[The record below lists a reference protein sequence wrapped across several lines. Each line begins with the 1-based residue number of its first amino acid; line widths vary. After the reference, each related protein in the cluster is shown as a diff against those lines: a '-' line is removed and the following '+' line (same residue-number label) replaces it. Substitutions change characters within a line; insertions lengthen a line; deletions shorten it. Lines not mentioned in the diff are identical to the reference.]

1 MKIFTDKS
9 LHLCFFRFG
18 LMQLRRSSSLWV
30 QALVFSWPLPA
41 TILFITTATS
51 TPGSH
56 LYCCHFLLSALRFCY
71 HKLELKMWTLFTLY
85 SQLLFACVSMQVWC
99 WPNPK
104 YYTLAHNSSSIVQAL
119 AKMIPW
125 IIRFVE
131 ERSAITSLSNF
142 IYDKTSVKK
151 IISTYLK
158 TRIW

>member
-9 LHLCFFRFG
+9 LHLCFFFFFRFG

-41 TILFITTATS
+41 TIPFITTATS

-56 LYCCHFLLSALRFCY
+56 LSCCHFLLFAQRFCY
-71 HKLELKMWTLFTLY
+71 HKLELKMRTLFTLY
-85 SQLLFACVSMQVWC
+85 FQNLFACVSMQVWR

-104 YYTLAHNSSSIVQAL
+104 YYTLAHNSSRIVQAI
-119 AKMIPW
+119 AKMIPQ

-131 ERSAITSLSNF
+131 ERSTITSLSNF
-142 IYDKTSVKK
+142 IYD
-151 IISTYLK
+151 
-158 TRIW
+158 